1 MPKIVD
7 HDVRRT
13 AIVKATC
20 DVIAADGLEA
30 ATMRRIAERA
40 GSTTGLVTHYF
51 ESKRAVLIGA
61 LRHVH
66 RAAGDRMLAAIHEAA
81 PEQRLRVVIEQALP
95 LDQQRLEEWRVWL
108 AFWAKAAVDP
118 ELGVEHRARYVEW
131 TQLLEHL
138 LEESDC
144 NVPVAVDGLIAL
156 IDGLGIRAA
165 LDPAEFPA
173 DRQLAVMDQY
183 LRSR

>member
-66 RAAGDRMLAAIHEAA
+66 RAAGDRMLAATHEAA
-81 PEQRLRVVIEQALP
+81 RGQRLRVVIEQALP

-118 ELGVEHRARYVEW
+118 ELEVEHRARYVEW
-131 TQLLEHL
+131 TQLLEDL
-138 LEESDC
+138 LEESDH
-144 NVPVAVDGLIAL
+144 NGPVDGLIAL